1 MASSLFWDN
10 ISERDKDWSMFSD
23 FYKAVFGFRPRG
35 HEFINASDERRKE
48 LWAELNEDNKR
59 VEAEEAEAEKRCI
72 ANFEAEIVQNFERGA
87 LDREQAIDWLLQS
100 RDMDRDGLYDGRYN
114 CYLLGLPKSYANE
127 LR

>member
-1 MASSLFWDN
+1 MASSYWDN
-10 ISERDKDWSMFSD
+10 LSEREKDWSMFSD
-23 FYKAVFGFRPRG
+23 YHKSVYGCRPRE
-35 HEFINASDERRKE
+35 HEFLNASDERRAEIWKE
-48 LWAELNEDNKR
+48 TAKDAKR

-100 RDMDRDGLYDGRYN
+100 RDMDRDGLYDGGYN